1 MDKIPFF
8 AFTVLVIFFLLSLF
22 VFSTKALGVFDCMA
36 SRVPHIFSSMVGHP
50 AMGSYLLHRL
60 VFVLVGVGCFVIS
73 VYGFKRLP
81 NNIGRSRRLGVVGL
95 VFVLL
100 GFLTGWLYWLP
111 HQVMRETRSDWI
123 AIQKKYDAYPK
134 VKIDQHEI
142 KYDIHGEKILAHSV
156 ISVRN
161 SNSFRVDTVIFYLN
175 PSLEIT
181 SVTAGNCDLNFT
193 RNQQIVEIEKS
204 LYPDERSELELSYS
218 GAIDPQI
225 CYLDISPERY
235 DEQEQDELFACYGKK
250 FVFTGKAFTLLTPE
264 VLWYPVSKPVT
275 ELMNPYVNTSEY
287 TDYTLTVVPAQGN
300 TVVSQGELTVSG
312 DTSYFTN
319 NRKLQGITL
328 ISGQF
333 FRDSFRLAGNP
344 LLFEFYGTK
353 KSMLGSAWGD
363 YLQALE
369 WSLKRTSTVLQWMSP
384 GGKYPFDKLAFVE
397 VPVSFYA
404 FERSWK
410 EKNDYVHPEMQL
422 YREWRGVV
430 PSEFRRRMKKVKTK
444 EEKFQK
450 YILSEEYMS
459 RVQKHDVPELSVKEI
474 LFNSKQERDR
484 MWSEKLF
491 SAWPDNKYSIR
502 PLLMTCG
509 TLITSDEVPVIHRMI
524 TIMQRQAEER
534 EMALSDKLSYHWEG
548 VKFLMHHSLWDA
560 LHMDS
565 ASFCMESVIYLK
577 ALQLQRYILTQVAW
591 TDFSAFMDHFLKEHP
606 FQEVSLDYFLDV
618 FQARF
623 NWDLREYIPQ
633 WLHERGVPK
642 LLVRNFHMRRIQ
654 TENSEKRFVHFKVW
668 NPTGVDAIVS
678 LEAWESARKKI
689 IDQHYLIEA
698 GCAKEVNYYLMQ
710 PSSDFLRVRLNTNLS
725 QNLPGEY
732 ENAMESCN
740 LSRWDEGCFDC
751 DTSLFCPSEN
761 EIIVDDEDE
770 GFKVIKGKSFFFT
783 RKWEGYQRHLL
794 SPTSWSPVFNYDINS
809 YGEFVRGFH
818 CKGAGGKQAD
828 VEWNAR
834 IPRSGTYEMYIYV
847 GMFLNDWVQPLHRYT
862 FLL

>member
-1 MDKIPFF
+1 MNGMLILLIAHYEGKLLCRNFIFLLLCGFMLLGITVFHVFLQSDWRVFEYTVNLPSRMPYANAYLWGIMQSFLVIFVVGDFVYRDNIEKTNDVFLARDFSNLEYLTGKLVGVVVAFLVLNVISMFICMLIHLFASSFKFNVGLYLFYLLTVSLPALLFMSGLAFMMKIWIKFRFF

-422 YREWRGVV
+422 YREWRGVI

-444 EEKFQK
+444 EEKSEEWFQK

-524 TIMQRQAEER
+524 TIMQR
-534 EMALSDKLSYHWEG
+534 
-548 VKFLMHHSLWDA
+548 
-560 LHMDS
+560 
-565 ASFCMESVIYLK
+565 
-577 ALQLQRYILTQVAW
+577 
-591 TDFSAFMDHFLKEHP
+591 
-606 FQEVSLDYFLDV
+606 
-618 FQARF
+618 
-623 NWDLREYIPQ
+623 
-633 WLHERGVPK
+633 
-642 LLVRNFHMRRIQ
+642 
-654 TENSEKRFVHFKVW
+654 
-668 NPTGVDAIVS
+668 
-678 LEAWESARKKI
+678 
-689 IDQHYLIEA
+689 
-698 GCAKEVNYYLMQ
+698 
-710 PSSDFLRVRLNTNLS
+710 
-725 QNLPGEY
+725 
-732 ENAMESCN
+732 
-740 LSRWDEGCFDC
+740 
-751 DTSLFCPSEN
+751 
-761 EIIVDDEDE
+761 
-770 GFKVIKGKSFFFT
+770 
-783 RKWEGYQRHLL
+783 
-794 SPTSWSPVFNYDINS
+794 
-809 YGEFVRGFH
+809 
-818 CKGAGGKQAD
+818 
-828 VEWNAR
+828 
-834 IPRSGTYEMYIYV
+834 
-847 GMFLNDWVQPLHRYT
+847 
-862 FLL
+862 

>member
-1 MDKIPFF
+1 M
-8 AFTVLVIFFLLSLF
+8 
-22 VFSTKALGVFDCMA
+22 
-36 SRVPHIFSSMVGHP
+36 
-50 AMGSYLLHRL
+50 
-60 VFVLVGVGCFVIS
+60 
-73 VYGFKRLP
+73 
-81 NNIGRSRRLGVVGL
+81 
-95 VFVLL
+95 
-100 GFLTGWLYWLP
+100 
-111 HQVMRETRSDWI
+111 
-123 AIQKKYDAYPK
+123 
-134 VKIDQHEI
+134 
-142 KYDIHGEKILAHSV
+142 
-156 ISVRN
+156 
-161 SNSFRVDTVIFYLN
+161 
-175 PSLEIT
+175 
-181 SVTAGNCDLNFT
+181 
-193 RNQQIVEIEKS
+193 EIEKS

-264 VLWYPVSKPVT
+264 ALWYPVSKPVT

-333 FRDSFRLAGNP
+333 YRDSFRLAGNP

-444 EEKFQK
+444 EEKSEEWFQK

-534 EMALSDKLSYHWEG
+534 EMA
-548 VKFLMHHSLWDA
+548 
-560 LHMDS
+560 
-565 ASFCMESVIYLK
+565 
-577 ALQLQRYILTQVAW
+577 
-591 TDFSAFMDHFLKEHP
+591 
-606 FQEVSLDYFLDV
+606 
-618 FQARF
+618 
-623 NWDLREYIPQ
+623 
-633 WLHERGVPK
+633 
-642 LLVRNFHMRRIQ
+642 
-654 TENSEKRFVHFKVW
+654 
-668 NPTGVDAIVS
+668 
-678 LEAWESARKKI
+678 
-689 IDQHYLIEA
+689 
-698 GCAKEVNYYLMQ
+698 
-710 PSSDFLRVRLNTNLS
+710 
-725 QNLPGEY
+725 
-732 ENAMESCN
+732 
-740 LSRWDEGCFDC
+740 
-751 DTSLFCPSEN
+751 
-761 EIIVDDEDE
+761 
-770 GFKVIKGKSFFFT
+770 
-783 RKWEGYQRHLL
+783 
-794 SPTSWSPVFNYDINS
+794 
-809 YGEFVRGFH
+809 
-818 CKGAGGKQAD
+818 
-828 VEWNAR
+828 
-834 IPRSGTYEMYIYV
+834 
-847 GMFLNDWVQPLHRYT
+847 
-862 FLL
+862 

>member
-1 MDKIPFF
+1 MNGMLILLIAHYEGKLLCRNFIFLLLCGFMLLGITVFHVFLQSDWRVFEYTVNLPSGMPYANAYLWGIMQSFLVIFVVGDFVYRDNIEKTNDVFLARDFSNLEYLTGKLVGVVVAFLVLNVISMFICMLIHLFASSFKFNVGLYLFYLLTVSLPALLFMSGLAFMMKIWIKFRFF

-264 VLWYPVSKPVT
+264 ALWYPVSKPVT

-333 FRDSFRLAGNP
+333 YRDSFRLAGNP

-369 WSLKRTSTVLQWMSP
+369 WSLKRTSTVLQWMSS

-444 EEKFQK
+444 EEKSEEWFQK

-524 TIMQRQAEER
+524 TIMQRQA
-534 EMALSDKLSYHWEG
+534 
-548 VKFLMHHSLWDA
+548 
-560 LHMDS
+560 
-565 ASFCMESVIYLK
+565 
-577 ALQLQRYILTQVAW
+577 
-591 TDFSAFMDHFLKEHP
+591 
-606 FQEVSLDYFLDV
+606 
-618 FQARF
+618 
-623 NWDLREYIPQ
+623 
-633 WLHERGVPK
+633 
-642 LLVRNFHMRRIQ
+642 
-654 TENSEKRFVHFKVW
+654 
-668 NPTGVDAIVS
+668 
-678 LEAWESARKKI
+678 
-689 IDQHYLIEA
+689 
-698 GCAKEVNYYLMQ
+698 
-710 PSSDFLRVRLNTNLS
+710 
-725 QNLPGEY
+725 
-732 ENAMESCN
+732 
-740 LSRWDEGCFDC
+740 
-751 DTSLFCPSEN
+751 
-761 EIIVDDEDE
+761 
-770 GFKVIKGKSFFFT
+770 
-783 RKWEGYQRHLL
+783 
-794 SPTSWSPVFNYDINS
+794 
-809 YGEFVRGFH
+809 
-818 CKGAGGKQAD
+818 
-828 VEWNAR
+828 
-834 IPRSGTYEMYIYV
+834 
-847 GMFLNDWVQPLHRYT
+847 
-862 FLL
+862 

>member
-1 MDKIPFF
+1 
-8 AFTVLVIFFLLSLF
+8 
-22 VFSTKALGVFDCMA
+22 
-36 SRVPHIFSSMVGHP
+36 
-50 AMGSYLLHRL
+50 
-60 VFVLVGVGCFVIS
+60 
-73 VYGFKRLP
+73 
-81 NNIGRSRRLGVVGL
+81 
-95 VFVLL
+95 
-100 GFLTGWLYWLP
+100 
-111 HQVMRETRSDWI
+111 MRETRSDWI

-444 EEKFQK
+444 EEKSEEWFQK

-668 NPTGVDAIVS
+668 NPAGVDAIVS

-725 QNLPGEY
+725 QNLPDEY

-783 RKWEGYQRHLL
+783 RKWEGYQLHLL
-794 SPTSWSPVFNYDINS
+794 SPTSWSTVFNYDINS
-809 YGEFVRGFH
+809 YGQFVRGFH

-862 FLL
+862 FYYDGLEESITLNINGLSAGVKSVIYYVGKEPIESWTTPFNSRGGWGRPEYFN

>member
-1 MDKIPFF
+1 M
-8 AFTVLVIFFLLSLF
+8 IFFLLSLF

-181 SVTAGNCDLNFT
+181 SVTAGNYNLNFT
-193 RNQQIVEIEKS
+193 RNQQIAVIEKS

-264 VLWYPVSKPVT
+264 ALWYPVSKPVT

-333 FRDSFRLAGNP
+333 YRDSFRLAGNP

-430 PSEFRRRMKKVKTK
+430 PSEFWRRMKKVKTK
-444 EEKFQK
+444 EEKSEEWFQK

-509 TLITSDEVPVIHRMI
+509 TLITSDKVPVIHRMI

-534 EMALSDKLSYHWEG
+534 EMALSDKLSYHWE
-548 VKFLMHHSLWDA
+548 V
-560 LHMDS
+560 
-565 ASFCMESVIYLK
+565 
-577 ALQLQRYILTQVAW
+577 
-591 TDFSAFMDHFLKEHP
+591 
-606 FQEVSLDYFLDV
+606 
-618 FQARF
+618 
-623 NWDLREYIPQ
+623 
-633 WLHERGVPK
+633 
-642 LLVRNFHMRRIQ
+642 
-654 TENSEKRFVHFKVW
+654 
-668 NPTGVDAIVS
+668 
-678 LEAWESARKKI
+678 
-689 IDQHYLIEA
+689 
-698 GCAKEVNYYLMQ
+698 
-710 PSSDFLRVRLNTNLS
+710 
-725 QNLPGEY
+725 
-732 ENAMESCN
+732 
-740 LSRWDEGCFDC
+740 
-751 DTSLFCPSEN
+751 
-761 EIIVDDEDE
+761 
-770 GFKVIKGKSFFFT
+770 
-783 RKWEGYQRHLL
+783 
-794 SPTSWSPVFNYDINS
+794 
-809 YGEFVRGFH
+809 
-818 CKGAGGKQAD
+818 
-828 VEWNAR
+828 
-834 IPRSGTYEMYIYV
+834 
-847 GMFLNDWVQPLHRYT
+847 
-862 FLL
+862 

>member
-1 MDKIPFF
+1 MNGMLILLIAHYEGKLLCRNFIFLLLCGFMLLEITVFHVFLQSDWRVFEYTVNLPSGMPYANAYLWGIMQSFLVIFVVGDFVYRDNIEKTNDVFLARDFSNLEYLTGKLVGVVVAFLVLNVISMFICMLIHLFASSFKFNVGLYLFYLLTVSLPALLFMSGLAFMMKIWIKFRFF

-422 YREWRGVV
+422 YREWRGVI

-444 EEKFQK
+444 EEKSEEWFQK

-524 TIMQRQAEER
+524 TIMQRQ
-534 EMALSDKLSYHWEG
+534 
-548 VKFLMHHSLWDA
+548 
-560 LHMDS
+560 
-565 ASFCMESVIYLK
+565 
-577 ALQLQRYILTQVAW
+577 
-591 TDFSAFMDHFLKEHP
+591 P
-606 FQEVSLDYFLDV
+606 
-618 FQARF
+618 
-623 NWDLREYIPQ
+623 
-633 WLHERGVPK
+633 
-642 LLVRNFHMRRIQ
+642 
-654 TENSEKRFVHFKVW
+654 
-668 NPTGVDAIVS
+668 
-678 LEAWESARKKI
+678 
-689 IDQHYLIEA
+689 
-698 GCAKEVNYYLMQ
+698 
-710 PSSDFLRVRLNTNLS
+710 
-725 QNLPGEY
+725 
-732 ENAMESCN
+732 
-740 LSRWDEGCFDC
+740 
-751 DTSLFCPSEN
+751 
-761 EIIVDDEDE
+761 
-770 GFKVIKGKSFFFT
+770 
-783 RKWEGYQRHLL
+783 
-794 SPTSWSPVFNYDINS
+794 
-809 YGEFVRGFH
+809 
-818 CKGAGGKQAD
+818 
-828 VEWNAR
+828 
-834 IPRSGTYEMYIYV
+834 
-847 GMFLNDWVQPLHRYT
+847 
-862 FLL
+862 

>member
-1 MDKIPFF
+1 M
-8 AFTVLVIFFLLSLF
+8 
-22 VFSTKALGVFDCMA
+22 
-36 SRVPHIFSSMVGHP
+36 
-50 AMGSYLLHRL
+50 
-60 VFVLVGVGCFVIS
+60 
-73 VYGFKRLP
+73 
-81 NNIGRSRRLGVVGL
+81 
-95 VFVLL
+95 
-100 GFLTGWLYWLP
+100 
-111 HQVMRETRSDWI
+111 
-123 AIQKKYDAYPK
+123 
-134 VKIDQHEI
+134 
-142 KYDIHGEKILAHSV
+142 
-156 ISVRN
+156 
-161 SNSFRVDTVIFYLN
+161 DTVIFYLN

-264 VLWYPVSKPVT
+264 ALWYPVSKPVT

-333 FRDSFRLAGNP
+333 YRDSFRLAGNP

-369 WSLKRTSTVLQWMSP
+369 WSLKRTSTVLQWMSS

-444 EEKFQK
+444 EEKSEEWFQK

-783 RKWEGYQRHLL
+783 RKWEGYQLHLL

-862 FLL
+862 FYYDGLEESITLNINGLSAGVKSVIYYVGKEPIELWTTPFNSRGGWGRPEYFN